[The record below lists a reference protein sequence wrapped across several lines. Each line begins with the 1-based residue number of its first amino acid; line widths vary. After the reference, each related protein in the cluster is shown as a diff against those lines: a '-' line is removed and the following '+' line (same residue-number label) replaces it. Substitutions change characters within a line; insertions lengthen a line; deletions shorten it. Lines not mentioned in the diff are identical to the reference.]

1 MSERLRVASFVF
13 ASLAVT
19 LPCGAWAQVPAGR
32 LLAAQCAQCH
42 GTDGNSI
49 TDIERLA
56 GESASDLLGELLDM
70 KHSGDTDD
78 IMIRQAKGYTDEE
91 LRKIA
96 AYFAS
101 LRPAGGGG
109 DD

>member
-1 MSERLRVASFVF
+1 MTWSIRLASSLF
-13 ASLAVT
+13 AAIVLAAP
-19 LPCGAWAQVPAGR
+19 LGAWAQAPAGR

-78 IMIRQAKGYTDEE
+78 IMIRQAKGYTDDE

-96 AYFAS
+96 EYFAS
-101 LRPAGGGG
+101 LRRQG
-109 DD
+109 DDD